1 MPPTSCIDHFSKMLW
16 FIALAS
22 TNCNVAVEL
31 RLADLLVVW
40 ADLLASWD
48 GWEESEDLSVFDCI
62 EEVVSISTKYGFRSF
77 LYRDMPSPPA
87 MPVRPRSVV
96 ESIGSFVSKAILEYP
111 SATRR
116 ACSCVHTLLH
126 VPDYSSD
133 IEGVRKSL
141 AVVFSEAAFS
151 HFLQLREKPCSL
163 WRPLLLAISSCY
175 ISHPDVVECVLE
187 KVVSGGFEL
196 WVSSLAFSY
205 SLTLDASPPSIAS
218 EVKLYGELK
227 IIFHLYA
234 NDSESNK
241 LMVHHCFKQTGE
253 HYL

>member
-22 TNCNVAVEL
+22 SNCNVAVEL

-40 ADLLASWD
+40 ADLLASWN

-196 WVSSLAFSY
+196 WVSSLALSY

-227 IIFHLYA
+227 
-234 NDSESNK
+234 K
-241 LMVHHCFKQTGE
+241 LR
-253 HYL
+253 L